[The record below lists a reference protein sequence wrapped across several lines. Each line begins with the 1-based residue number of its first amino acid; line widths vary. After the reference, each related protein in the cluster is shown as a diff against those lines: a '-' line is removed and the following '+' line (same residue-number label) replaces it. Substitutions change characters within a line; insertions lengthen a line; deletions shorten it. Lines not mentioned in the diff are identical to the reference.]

1 MLAYLFFFVVCG
13 FLKVKLLFVFSILN
27 CELVFLDLRAAVVC
41 GVLSVCDYKLL
52 ALAFSNAAAVNDG
65 EALCIGQG

>member
-1 MLAYLFFFVVCG
+1 M
-13 FLKVKLLFVFSILN
+13 FSILN